1 MRAVLLALVLSFP
14 GLPSVHA
21 QEPDLVMGEVAVANR
36 SEAVRVQSLPQ
47 VLAEA
52 ARRLTP
58 DAAPQERVDLAAAL
72 EADPLLLHRFEYEQ
86 VIRPTSS
93 GIPSIRLML
102 RGWFHVP
109 RLRSLLVAHGIPVWP
124 GGRVEGTLW
133 LVEEGSEGRG
143 LVDGSQP
150 GLLDSLQAALH
161 PRGVALLPAL
171 NDLEDWRMLDGLA
184 PEDGMGEA
192 LAKASLR
199 TGADPVVLAW
209 LAADAD
215 GVTVQWHVH
224 AGGRDHRLESTGPS
238 RAEALAAG
246 AQPLLDLLAGVFA
259 VRADTVISGSADI
272 ERGPGEYAIWLH
284 GLEHA
289 GSYVQAMELLRAQP
303 GVASV
308 APDQADGDRVRV
320 RVQVTAPLGQ
330 LLALLAADGRLR
342 ALATPPEDGDL
353 SLQWQP

>member
-1 MRAVLLALVLSFP
+1 GWGFGWSWLALLGSLRSGPCAGFDRPVQPGATEKAPPCHHHRGRWTCLARVSQTRALSDRGPAMRAVLLALVLSFP

-161 PRGVALLPAL
+161 PRGVALLP
-171 NDLEDWRMLDGLA
+171 
-184 PEDGMGEA
+184 
-192 LAKASLR
+192 
-199 TGADPVVLAW
+199 
-209 LAADAD
+209 
-215 GVTVQWHVH
+215 
-224 AGGRDHRLESTGPS
+224 
-238 RAEALAAG
+238 
-246 AQPLLDLLAGVFA
+246 
-259 VRADTVISGSADI
+259 
-272 ERGPGEYAIWLH
+272 
-284 GLEHA
+284 
-289 GSYVQAMELLRAQP
+289 
-303 GVASV
+303 
-308 APDQADGDRVRV
+308 
-320 RVQVTAPLGQ
+320 
-330 LLALLAADGRLR
+330 
-342 ALATPPEDGDL
+342 
-353 SLQWQP
+353 